1 MTAPAAGPSR
11 ALFVATILTGSFLL
25 FLIQPMVARLA
36 LPRLGGAPN
45 VWNSAMLV
53 YQALLLAGYWYAHR
67 LSRLPLQR
75 QSRLH
80 LILYAVALLTLPVGL
95 VDLPPPPPGSEVFW
109 VPALLALSIGP
120 VFFLVSAQA
129 PLMQRWYALHPQAGE
144 PWALYA
150 ASNLGSFAGLIA
162 YPLLVEPLLPL
173 QAQGWA
179 WSAGYVLLLGLIALS
194 ARARRGLPQVAEAPA
209 AQQRP
214 AARQLALWI
223 ALAAVPSGLMLS
235 TTTHLTTDIF
245 AMPLLWVIPLGI
257 YLLSFVIAFSDRRGP
272 ARAVSALA
280 WLAVLSIGGL
290 AMVSQGAHGL
300 LPVLASVGLLFFVC
314 VALHAR
320 LYDLRPPAEGLTG
333 FYLAM
338 SLGGALGGL
347 FTALIAPL
355 AFDWA
360 WEHPLLVFAAALLL
374 PRPALLDW
382 ARRGDLAPALKFMA
396 LGGLMIAAA
405 ALAKFLYDANSE
417 VGRET
422 AAIVLSAALALVG
435 LALVPWRALALGVLG
450 AAMLVQGGLQTI
462 KDSRDGL
469 RTRSYFG
476 VYTVRDYPLE
486 QQRTLAHG
494 TTLHGRQSTDPAAR
508 CLPLTYYGPGSGAG
522 IAFANASRLVP
533 GRAMIG
539 VVGLGTGSLL
549 GYARPGQSWSVFEID
564 ETVLDLSRQGKF
576 TYLSGCAPGA
586 QIVLGDARLKLAQ
599 VRPGTYDLLAI
610 DAFSSDSI
618 PLHLFTHEAF
628 GVYMQALAPRGV
640 LMVHISN
647 RFIDLE
653 PALAAAVKARG
664 LHAAVREDSPPD
676 QNVWTGSTW
685 VAITRDPARLDELA
699 KLAPAMPFRPLK
711 QPAPRL
717 WTDDHASILPYVTW
731 ANFLGKQ

>member
-1 MTAPAAGPSR
+1 
-11 ALFVATILTGSFLL
+11 
-25 FLIQPMVARLA
+25 
-36 LPRLGGAPN
+36 
-45 VWNSAMLV
+45 
-53 YQALLLAGYWYAHR
+53 
-67 LSRLPLQR
+67 
-75 QSRLH
+75 
-80 LILYAVALLTLPVGL
+80 
-95 VDLPPPPPGSEVFW
+95 
-109 VPALLALSIGP
+109 
-120 VFFLVSAQA
+120 
-129 PLMQRWYALHPQAGE
+129 
-144 PWALYA
+144 
-150 ASNLGSFAGLIA
+150 
-162 YPLLVEPLLPL
+162 
-173 QAQGWA
+173 
-179 WSAGYVLLLGLIALS
+179 
-194 ARARRGLPQVAEAPA
+194 
-209 AQQRP
+209 
-214 AARQLALWI
+214 
-223 ALAAVPSGLMLS
+223 
-235 TTTHLTTDIF
+235 
-245 AMPLLWVIPLGI
+245 
-257 YLLSFVIAFSDRRGP
+257 
-272 ARAVSALA
+272 
-280 WLAVLSIGGL
+280 
-290 AMVSQGAHGL
+290 
-300 LPVLASVGLLFFVC
+300 
-314 VALHAR
+314 
-320 LYDLRPPAEGLTG
+320 
-333 FYLAM
+333 
-338 SLGGALGGL
+338 
-347 FTALIAPL
+347 
-355 AFDWA
+355 
-360 WEHPLLVFAAALLL
+360 L

-653 PALAAAVKARG
+653 PALAAAVKARC
-664 LHAAVREDSPPD
+664 APS
-676 QNVWTGSTW
+676 TGCS
-685 VAITRDPARLDELA
+685 
-699 KLAPAMPFRPLK
+699 
-711 QPAPRL
+711 
-717 WTDDHASILPYVTW
+717 AS
-731 ANFLGKQ
+731 

>member
-53 YQALLLAGYWYAHR
+53 HQALLLAGYWYAHR